1 MKKILLVLIAFFISF
16 NLSSCTNEPDRIW
29 YDTVDDA
36 IHHGLLD
43 MGAFEIRRLSVD
55 EETLFLYKLNDADAI
70 GLASVTT
77 SDKGYSWYQG
87 ISPFS
92 SPFIQLNYKTES
104 NNVIRLTIGKASDE
118 TSKEI
123 ILEGKSRKYN
133 LDVVNGYYIGIDI
146 EPFY

>member
-1 MKKILLVLIAFFISF
+1 MKVILIIISLFISF
-16 NLSSCTNEPDRIW
+16 NLSACSNKSDRIW
-29 YDTVDDA
+29 YDTIDNA
-36 IHHGLLD
+36 IRHGLLD

-55 EETLFLYKLNDADAI
+55 GETLVLYKLNDADAI

-92 SPFIQLNYKTES
+92 SPFIQLDYKTES
-104 NNVIRLTIGKASDE
+104 NNVIKITIGEASDE

-133 LDVVNGYYIGIDI
+133 LNVINGYYIGIDI